1 MAVTAQRRRRALVAI
16 VAALIAAG
24 AFYLA
29 LEYASK
35 PALPPVG
42 TGAAAPKV
50 QTLQVVV
57 AGTAIA
63 AGSPLS
69 AQNLGIQ
76 AVAKANLPL
85 GSPPPFYTSTAQL
98 TQSKSYAAIAIPAG
112 TVLVSSMVTTS
123 PAAAQAPAL
132 GASFSLESGQ
142 VALAL
147 PYSLSAGQAVNGQ
160 GTGGY
165 IQAGDQV
172 DILVE
177 IDPVP
182 NPNNVLGNLY
192 WEAENVPVL
201 AVGQKGGG
209 SSPSLIMVELP
220 RQLAAHLS
228 YLEDGKNVTFQYLVV
243 ATGDFVAPTP
253 TAQGAPQPVGAANVP

>member
-1 MAVTAQRRRRALVAI
+1 MAVTAQRRRRVLVAI

-29 LEYASK
+29 LQYASK
-35 PALPPVG
+35 PAPGPAN
-42 TGAAAPKV
+42 GAATPPLQSV
-50 QTLQVVV
+50 QVVV
-57 AGTAIA
+57 AGSAIA
-63 AGSPLS
+63 AGSQLT
-69 AQNLGIQ
+69 AQNLGVE
-76 AVAKANLPL
+76 AVAKANLPA
-85 GSPPPFYTSTAQL
+85 GTPPPYYTSTSAL
-98 TQSKSYAAIAIPAG
+98 IQSKTYAAIAIPAG
-112 TVLVSSMVTTS
+112 TVLVSSMVTANQ
-123 PAAAQAPAL
+123 AAAQAPVP
-132 GASFSLESGQ
+132 GATFSLQSGQ

-147 PYSLSAGQAVNGQ
+147 PYSLSAGRAVDGQ

-172 DILVE
+172 DILAE

-182 NPNNVLGNLY
+182 NPNNVLGSLY

-201 AVGQKGGG
+201 AVGQKGGAAA
-209 SSPSLIMVELP
+209 SASMIMVELP
-220 RQLAAHLS
+220 RQLGAHLS

-253 TAQGAPQPVGAANVP
+253 TAPGVPQPVGPANVP